1 MMSRYSYYDYYDST
15 YLTVSERKEKAVKMA
30 KRLAKKRSNL
40 KPVLLSGHKIATTFW
55 GKAWCDNIET
65 FRDYDNRLPRGRSYL
80 RSGAVVDLQ
89 ISTGSVQALVAG
101 GGRNPYQVSV
111 KIKPLALKKWNA
123 LKKKC
128 VGKISS
134 LINLAQGKLSLETLE
149 EFCKREYGLF
159 PSRPEI
165 SYSCSCPDWADM
177 CKHIAAVLYGIGAR
191 LDQEPELF
199 FVLRGIDPNEL
210 IGSEVVD
217 ALTGGVDSEVPEDS
231 LSDIFGVEF
240 DTLPEAPASAP
251 KKIKRRKIPAEKKH
265 TKKSQVVKYYKDGWS
280 SERISLLRT
289 GGHLSVAEFARKLRV
304 CPATI
309 AAWESGICGPNLSNR
324 IRLEMLKQQLEEEM
338 TD

>member
-1 MMSRYSYYDYYDST
+1 MMSRYSFYEYYDSK
-15 YLTVSERKEKAVKMA
+15 YLTVSERKEKAVKLA
-30 KRLAKKRSNL
+30 KRLAKKKTGL
-40 KPVLLSGHKIATTFW
+40 KPVLLSGRKIATTFW
-55 GKAWCDNIET
+55 GKAWCDNIES

-80 RSGAVVDLQ
+80 RSGALVDLQ
-89 ISTGSVQALVAG
+89 ISTGAVEALVAG
-101 GGRNPYQVSV
+101 SGRNPYRISV
-111 KIKPLALKKWNA
+111 KIKPLATQKWNA

-134 LINLAQGKLSLETLE
+134 LINLAQGKLSTETLE
-149 EFCKREYGLF
+149 EFCKKEYGLF
-159 PSRPEI
+159 PSRREI

-177 CKHIAAVLYGIGAR
+177 CKHIAAVLYGLGAR

-217 ALTGGVDSEVPEDS
+217 ALMDGVDSELPEDN

-240 DTLPEAPASAP
+240 DTLLADSASGP
-251 KKIKRRKIPAEKKH
+251 KKTKCRKTSAKKRSS
-265 TKKSQVVKYYKDGWS
+265 KKSKVGVPYKDRWS
-280 SERISLLRT
+280 PERILQLRT
-289 GGHLSVAEFARKLRV
+289 RVHLSVPEFARKLGV

-309 AAWESGICGPNLSNR
+309 EGWESGIRGPNISNR
-324 IRLEMLKQQLEEEM
+324 IRLERLEQQVEEG